1 MKNVIDQQFPWA
13 RFYELKYPVQFD
25 DLGSLLDEIWVS
37 HSQHRQDRPAGG
49 QNCRL
54 IGDSVAMQNIRSLIE
69 RVAPSMAT
77 VLVTG
82 ESGTGKEVVA
92 QRIHELSGRSGPFVA
107 INCGAI
113 PDHLLESELF
123 GHERGAFTGAVS
135 ARAGRFEMANGGTIF
150 LDEIGD
156 MPAGMQVKLLR
167 VLQERVLERIGGT
180 TTTPVDIRVIAATHR
195 NLQKRID
202 EGRFR
207 EDLFYRLSVF
217 PIEVPP
223 LRDRVDDVRPLVE
236 EIVDRVHRSHGVRL
250 HIADPAMQVL
260 CGYQW
265 PGNVR
270 ELANLIERLAI
281 IKPGGNIQLTD
292 LPRPLRDDNDH
303 PQLLSSTL
311 EPTTVNGH
319 TSLPATGLDLKKHLA
334 NVEKDLIATA
344 LSQCNGT
351 VQQAADLLGM
361 GRTTLAEKIRR
372 HGLRT

>member
-1 MKNVIDQQFPWA
+1 MSVITIRMFQLCWLAVKDVIDQQFPWA

-37 HSQHRQDRPAGG
+37 HSQHKQERPAGG
-49 QNCRL
+49 QKNRL
-54 IGDSVAMQNIRSLIE
+54 IGDSVEMQNIRSLIE

-92 QRIHELSGRSGPFVA
+92 QQIHELSGRSGPFVA

-180 TTTPVDIRVIAATHR
+180 TTTPLDIRVIAATHR
-195 NLQKRID
+195 NLQ
-202 EGRFR
+202 
-207 EDLFYRLSVF
+207 
-217 PIEVPP
+217 
-223 LRDRVDDVRPLVE
+223 
-236 EIVDRVHRSHGVRL
+236 
-250 HIADPAMQVL
+250 
-260 CGYQW
+260 
-265 PGNVR
+265 
-270 ELANLIERLAI
+270 
-281 IKPGGNIQLTD
+281 
-292 LPRPLRDDNDH
+292 
-303 PQLLSSTL
+303 
-311 EPTTVNGH
+311 
-319 TSLPATGLDLKKHLA
+319 
-334 NVEKDLIATA
+334 
-344 LSQCNGT
+344 
-351 VQQAADLLGM
+351 
-361 GRTTLAEKIRR
+361 
-372 HGLRT
+372 

>member
-1 MKNVIDQQFPWA
+1 MLDQQFPWA
-13 RFYELKYPVQFD
+13 RFYELKYPVQID

-37 HSQHRQDRPAGG
+37 HSHHRHDRASDGPSA
-49 QNCRL
+49 QL
-54 IGDSVAMQNIRSLIE
+54 IGASADMQAIRSLID

-92 QRIHELSGRSGPFVA
+92 RRIHDLSGRNGPFVA

-135 ARAGRFEMANGGTIF
+135 ARAGRFEMAKGGTVF

-156 MPAGMQVKLLR
+156 MPTGMQVKLLR
-167 VLQERVLERIGGT
+167 VLQERVVERVGGAQS
-180 TTTPVDIRVIAATHR
+180 TPVDIRVIAATHR
-195 NLQKRID
+195 DLQVSIK

-207 EDLFYRLSVF
+207 EDLYYRLSVF
-217 PIEVPP
+217 PIEVSP
-223 LRDRVDDVRPLVE
+223 LRDRVDDIAPLVD
-236 EIVDRVHRSHGVRL
+236 EIIGRVYRSHGVRL
-250 HIADPAMQVL
+250 RISDAAMQVL
-260 CGYQW
+260 GGYEW

-281 IKPGGNIQLTD
+281 IKPGGHIQVKD
-292 LPRPLRDDNDH
+292 LPWPIREADNQ
-303 PQLLSSTL
+303 PAMLSSTVAPSAVEGQAL
-311 EPTTVNGH
+311 
-319 TSLPATGLDLKKHLA
+319 LPSKGLDLKKHLA
-334 NVEKDLIATA
+334 RVERDLIESA
-344 LSQCNGT
+344 LRQCDGI
-351 VQQAADLLGM
+351 VQQAANMLGM

-372 HGLRT
+372 HGIRS